1 MATPAKKTAQPI
13 PINAA
18 KGDPKAASAPTSAPP
33 KKKNRGK
40 LLRIAAVVLVIAA
53 GAAGGGWFYLKPNGE
68 DPNAVA
74 AAEPKKQPTFLPI
87 DQFTVN
93 LSGAGGDHF
102 LQIAF
107 TLEIADAKT
116 IEEIKLQMPVI
127 RSRLLLLLASKTV
140 EDLSGTAGKQKLMG
154 EILAE
159 SRAPLANGS
168 SPSKGIENVHFSAFV
183 IQ

>member
-18 KGDPKAASAPTSAPP
+18 KGDPRVAPATASAPS
-33 KKKNRGK
+33 KKRNRGK
-40 LLRIAAVVLVIAA
+40 LLRIAVALAIAT
-53 GAAGGGWFYLKPNGE
+53 GVGVGGWFYLNPKAE
-68 DPNAVA
+68 DPNATA
-74 AAEPKKQPTFLPI
+74 ATEPKKQPTFLPI

-93 LSGAGGDHF
+93 LPGAGGDHF

-107 TLEIADAKT
+107 TLELADAKT
-116 IEEIKLQMPVI
+116 IEDIKQLMPVI
-127 RSRLLLLLASKTV
+127 RGRLLLLLASKTV
-140 EDLSGTAGKQKLMG
+140 EDLSSTAGKQKLVVD
-154 EILAE
+154 ILAE